1 MRLDS
6 SIWNDGTKS
15 EEELAVALI
24 LKAQKNDH
32 TKFELLRNLD
42 DKFMAKTCVKIFAKL
57 SKRYKKVS
65 KVLLKQYLQTVKV
78 GRSSH
83 ELIVAYQEMNLCSK
97 FYAEEVNIY
106 WDMLDEFKSYLWSG
120 HFLDVY
126 LFGNDRTNEDMVD
139 MRGKVHEDSNS

>member
-1 MRLDS
+1 MKIDG

-15 EEELAVALI
+15 EEELATALI

-42 DKFMAKTCVKIFAKL
+42 DKFMAKTCVKVFTKL

-65 KVLLKQYLQTVKV
+65 KSLLKQYLQTVKV
-78 GRSSH
+78 GRSAH
-83 ELIVAYQEMNLCSK
+83 ELIVAYQEMTLCSK
-97 FYAEEVNIY
+97 FYTEEVNIY

-120 HFLDVY
+120 HFLDIY
-126 LFGNDRTNEDMVD
+126 LFGKDRANKDMVD

>member
-1 MRLDS
+1 MKIDY

-15 EEELAVALI
+15 EEELATALI
-24 LKAQKNDH
+24 LKAQINDH

-42 DKFMAKTCVKIFAKL
+42 DKFMAKTCVKVFAKL
-57 SKRYKKVS
+57 SKRYKKVA
-65 KVLLKQYLQTVKV
+65 KVLLKQYTKTVKV
-78 GRSSH
+78 GIPSH
-83 ELIVAYQEMNLCSK
+83 ELIVTYQEMDLCSK

-126 LFGNDRTNEDMVD
+126 LYGNDRTDEDMVD